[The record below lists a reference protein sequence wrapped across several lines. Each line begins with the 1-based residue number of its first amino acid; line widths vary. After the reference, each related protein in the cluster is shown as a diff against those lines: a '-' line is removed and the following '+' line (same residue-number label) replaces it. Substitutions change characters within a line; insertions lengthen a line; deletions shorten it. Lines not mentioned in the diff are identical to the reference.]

1 MQIKK
6 GIPVSPG
13 VAIYPAVVLDAEDQ
27 PVPRRTVP
35 PGRVKREQHRLD
47 DALAESNKEI
57 QQLREQTAVSLGE

>member
-35 PGRVKREQHRLD
+35 AHRLD
-47 DALAESNKEI
+47 REHQRLKQALEESNKEI
-57 QQLREQTAVSLGE
+57 SELRARPPRP